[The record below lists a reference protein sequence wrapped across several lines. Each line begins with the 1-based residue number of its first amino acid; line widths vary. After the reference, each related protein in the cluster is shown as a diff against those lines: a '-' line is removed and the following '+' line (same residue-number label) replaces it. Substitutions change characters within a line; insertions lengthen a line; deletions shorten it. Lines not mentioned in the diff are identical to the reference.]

1 MNILFLT
8 LLKIDTLNER
18 GIYHD
23 LMREFASHGHNVYIV
38 SPTERREKK
47 PSSLTKEE
55 NVHFL
60 NVRTLNVQ
68 KTNIFEK
75 GIATLSIEPLFF
87 RGVKKYFSNVKF
99 DLVLYSTPPI
109 TFTKV
114 IKYIK
119 KKDGARSYLLL
130 KDIFPQNAVDMKMMS
145 QTGLIYRF
153 FRYKEKELYRV
164 SDVIGCMSEANRQY
178 LYQHNPGIEKG
189 KVEVNPNSIEPV
201 TATEYSAERKAEIKK
216 RYQIPEDRKVFLYG
230 GNLGIPQGIDFLLDT
245 IAATA
250 QNPGMFFVIVGS
262 GTEYERIK
270 QWFAAKRPQ
279 NALLIYGLPKA
290 EYDDLCK
297 IADVGMVFLHQDFTI
312 PNFPSRLLSYLENK
326 LPVLVAADPN
336 TDIGTEVEAHG
347 CGISVLSGDLP
358 AMTAALNEFCR
369 LDSEKFEALR
379 IKSREYLEN
388 NFLVSQAYTKIIE
401 KVK

>member
-8 LLKIDTLNER
+8 LLKIDTLNEK

-23 LMREFASHGHNVYIV
+23 LMREFASHGHSVYIV
-38 SPTERREKK
+38 SPTERREQK
-47 PSSLTKEE
+47 PSSLTKEG

-201 TATEYSAERKAEIKK
+201 PVTEYSALQKAEIKR
-216 RYQIPEDRKVFLYG
+216 RYQIPDDRKVFLYG
-230 GNLGIPQGIDFLLDT
+230 GNLGIPQGIDFLLET
-245 IAATA
+245 IAST
-250 QNPGMFFVIVGS
+250 GKDHRMFFLIVGS
-262 GTEYERIK
+262 GTEYERIRH
-270 QWFAAKRPQ
+270 WFATTRPK

-290 EYDDLCK
+290 EYDDVCK
-297 IADVGMVFLHQDFTI
+297 IADVGMVFLHRDFTI
-312 PNFPSRLLSYLENK
+312 PNFPSRLLSYLENR

-336 TDIGTEVEAHG
+336 TDIGREVEAHG
-347 CGISVLSGDLP
+347 CGISLLSGDLL
-358 AMTAALNEFCR
+358 AMLGALDQFCR
-369 LDSEKFEALR
+369 YDADTFEILR
-379 IKSREYLEN
+379 TKSRQYLEE

-401 KVK
+401 KV